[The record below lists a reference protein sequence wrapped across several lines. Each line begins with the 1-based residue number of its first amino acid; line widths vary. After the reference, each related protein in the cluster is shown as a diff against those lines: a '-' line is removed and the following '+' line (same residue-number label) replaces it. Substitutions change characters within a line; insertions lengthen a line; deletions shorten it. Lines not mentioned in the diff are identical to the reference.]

1 MQFITPRQSDF
12 GWPFMKW
19 DSVNRYG
26 NDQKLNVTANDILD
40 GIRVVKRSPKAS
52 QTFRNRY

>member
-1 MQFITPRQSDF
+1 MQFITPRESDF
-12 GWPFMKW
+12 GWPFMKG
-19 DSVNRYG
+19 DSVNKYG

-52 QTFRNRY
+52 QMFRN